1 MLSSTVYRDLTLTIQ
16 QFHLIRTRL
25 EEGAPPSE
33 IDLLVEAAQD
43 RVRRLAETIDA
54 TESESVRQTLR
65 HLLWIGYWHRRGR
78 PDNYA
83 SDIEDISVRDL
94 PGVIDH
100 VVAFESGLLSPGLVD
115 AVARSWEDR
124 NYVNVV
130 RDAFVYLEQALRGAG
145 KVPSTD
151 SVTAV
156 PLINRLLNPGSDDK
170 IELPGEARSGGEV
183 EGVHQLF
190 AGAFLVFRNPAAH
203 RPIDY
208 GLGDC

>member
-170 IELPGEARSGGEV
+170 IGQRPV
-183 EGVHQLF
+183 E
-190 AGAFLVFRNPAAH
+190 
-203 RPIDY
+203 
-208 GLGDC
+208 CC